1 MSGTLVILGGA
12 DGSIPTYRRARELG
26 YRTIC
31 VDRRPDVL
39 ARPLADEFV
48 HLSIHDPEPIANALD
63 GRTDLVGVLSPASDT
78 GLPAQRRLIRNW
90 RLPGAPA
97 EAVVRASAD
106 KAHFRA
112 VCDGL
117 GFAHHRYVTGLVD
130 AHLPIR
136 AASLRFP
143 VLVKPIDAQSSRGIQ
158 ACADVHEV
166 AAAAATASDFA
177 SDGRVI
183 VEELISGRHYSAEA
197 FVDQGRIAF
206 VGVSARTL
214 TPPPHFVTTAHR
226 VPADLDAARTHELTH
241 MLDDLVAEL
250 GYRRGPLTVDLL
262 IDDADRI
269 HLIEMGARVGGNGL
283 GDLVRHAYGVDLV
296 GASIAAATGQPA
308 DVTPTQTRE
317 AVAQILFADRAGT
330 ITRVIGADAAETIPE
345 LVELT
350 LFAHPGSPALPYD
363 NAANKLG
370 HFVIAADSPQ
380 QAAAAAARAH
390 NALRFELSGAA

>member
-1 MSGTLVILGGA
+1 MTGTLVILGGA
-12 DGSIPTYRRARELG
+12 DGSLPTYRRARELG

-48 HLSIHDPEPIANALD
+48 QLSIHDPEPIARALD

-78 GLPAQRRLIRNW
+78 GLPAQRGLIRHW

-97 EAVVRASAD
+97 EAVVRASGD

-117 GFAHHRYVTGLVD
+117 GFAHHRYVAGLVD

-158 ACADVHEV
+158 VCTDAHQVT
-166 AAAAATASDFA
+166 AAAAAASGHA

-183 VEELISGRHYSAEA
+183 VEELIAGRHYSAEA
-197 FVDQGRIAF
+197 FVDRGRIAF

-226 VPADLDAARTHELTH
+226 VPADLEAARVNELTG
-241 MLDDLVAEL
+241 MLDALVAEL
-250 GYRRGPLTVDLL
+250 GYQRGPLTVDLL
-262 IDDADRI
+262 VDDADRI
-269 HLIEMGARVGGNGL
+269 HLIEMGARVGGNSL
-283 GDLVRHAYGVDLV
+283 GDLVRHAYGVDLIA
-296 GASIAAATGQPA
+296 ASIAAATAQPA
-308 DVTPTQTRE
+308 DLTPTRART

-330 ITRVIGADAAETIPE
+330 ISRVTGAETVATIPE
-345 LVELT
+345 LMELT
-350 LFAHPGSPALPYD
+350 LFARPGHPVLPYD

-370 HFVIAADSPQ
+370 HFVIAADSAQ
-380 QAAAAAARAH
+380 QAAAATTRVQ
-390 NALRFELSGAA
+390 NALRVELSDAA